1 MTPAVRQVL
10 REIDPN
16 LPIINVRSLDQ
27 VIALGLLPQRVA
39 AWIVGVMGL
48 VGVLLA
54 SIGIYGVTTHAVTS
68 RTREIGIRIA
78 LGAKPNAVLRLILHE
93 GFVVSAIGLVL
104 GLAGGVAVGQFI
116 RSYLYGVAPTDLIAF
131 GVATLALAAV
141 ALLASY
147 LPARRATAVD
157 PMVALR
163 RVNQTRKVND
173 SAVCHALAI
182 GNVQASLVRRS

>member
-1 MTPAVRQVL
+1 VTPAVRQVL